1 MEGQLGNQERTAEA
15 QGSHGGGRGDGRVL
29 SAGDTTRR
37 YSREDLLLGDGWES
51 RESWVTRA
59 PLALSIGLTSWPH

>member
-1 MEGQLGNQERTAEA
+1 MGVAEET
-15 QGSHGGGRGDGRVL
+15 GGL